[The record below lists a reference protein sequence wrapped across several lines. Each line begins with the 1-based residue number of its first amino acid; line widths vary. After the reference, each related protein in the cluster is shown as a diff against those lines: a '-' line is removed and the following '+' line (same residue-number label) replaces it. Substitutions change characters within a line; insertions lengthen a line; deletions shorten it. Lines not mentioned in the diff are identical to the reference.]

1 MAWGFYMS
9 KKRAV
14 LIVDDEQNVLKS
26 LSRALKTT
34 EFEVICTDE
43 AKKAIEILYQRND
56 VDLIISDFN
65 MPHMNG
71 IELLTEVKELFPH
84 VQRFILSAYQDF
96 NIIVRALNEDIIQK
110 YCAKPWD
117 SEDLKVKIRQ
127 ALEARI
133 HYKEKMDFDDD
144 SDSLHESTDLLF
156 LEQLDTTI
164 NQSNSKFAVV
174 MVSLKNTKELYL
186 TLGIKQY
193 QEFLKVFT
201 KRISNFYSNEYFFK
215 RLNES
220 SIGIMVP
227 ITDKK
232 NEDFIINELTQL
244 YEFLEQP
251 IQIANKSV
259 KPEVHCGVAFYP
271 DHGHSA
277 EYLTRN
283 AQEAMYNSITK
294 NRKLEVYKPEYRS
307 E

>member
-1 MAWGFYMS
+1 MS
-9 KKRAV
+9 KNRAI
-14 LIVDDEQNVLKS
+14 LIVDDEVNVLKS

-34 EFEVICTDE
+34 EFDVISTDE
-43 AKKAIEILYQRND
+43 PKKAIEILYQRND
-56 VDLIISDFN
+56 IDVIISDFN

-96 NIIVRALNEDIIQK
+96 NVIVKALNEGIIHK

-117 SEDLKVKIRQ
+117 PEDLKVKIRQ
-127 ALEARI
+127 ALGARI
-133 HYKEKMDFDDD
+133 HYKDNITYD
-144 SDSLHESTDLLF
+144 ESTESLSDTSQILF

-164 NQSNSKFAVV
+164 NQSNSKFAVIL
-174 MVSLKNTKELYL
+174 VSLKNTKELYL
-186 TLGIKQY
+186 SLGLKQY
-193 QEFLKVFT
+193 QEFFRMLT
-201 KRISNFYSNEYFFK
+201 HRIGDFYSNQYFFK

-220 SIGIMVP
+220 SVGIMVS

-232 NEDFIINELTQL
+232 NEDFIIKELTQL

-251 IQIANKSV
+251 VLVANRTV
-259 KPEVHCGVAFYP
+259 VAEVNCGIAFYP

-283 AQEAMYNSITK
+283 AQEAMYNSISR
-294 NRKLEVYKPEYRS
+294 NRKLEVYRPEFRS

>member
-1 MAWGFYMS
+1 MS

-26 LSRALKTT
+26 LTRALKTA

-43 AKKAIEILYQRND
+43 AKKAIELLYQRSD
-56 VDLIISDFN
+56 IDLIISDFN

-71 IELLTEVKELFPH
+71 VELLTEVKELFPH
-84 VQRFILSAYQDF
+84 IQRFILSAYQDF
-96 NIIVRALNEDIIQK
+96 NIIVKALNEGVIHK
-110 YCAKPWD
+110 YCSKPWD
-117 SEDLKVKIRQ
+117 SEDLKAKIRQ

-133 HYKEKMDFDDD
+133 HYKDRATDEDSSNSL
-144 SDSLHESTDLLF
+144 SDSSQILF

-164 NQSNSKFAVV
+164 SQSNSKFAVV
-174 MVSLKNTKELYL
+174 LVSLKNTKELYL
-186 TLGIKQY
+186 TLGLKQY
-193 QEFLKVFT
+193 HEFLKVLT
-201 KRISNFYSNEYFFK
+201 QRISNFYSNQYFFK
-215 RLNES
+215 ILNES
-220 SIGIMVP
+220 SVGIMVP

-232 NEDFIINELTQL
+232 NEDFIIKELTQL

-251 IQIANKSV
+251 VLVSNKSV
-259 KPEVHCGVAFYP
+259 RPEVHCGIAFYP

-294 NRKLEVYKPEYRS
+294 NRKLEVYRPEFRAD
-307 E
+307 